1 MNTPLQDLTKQL
13 FDACTASKLDT
24 SIVCEALQTCYTS
37 MNAENP
43 LRLVDYEFNGLRV
56 EIDRKTATKDGK
68 PVDLTPNE
76 WKIVVA
82 LIKANGKKLSKND
95 LHTVVYGDDV
105 IASNTTE
112 VFLSHLRRKIG
123 KGFISTYRGQGYVIS
138 NLVH

>member
-13 FDACTASKLDT
+13 FDACTASKLDP

-37 MNAENP
+37 INAENP
-43 LRLVDYEFNGLRV
+43 LRLVDYDFGGLRV
-56 EIDRKTATKDGK
+56 EIDRMTVTKDGK
-68 PVDLTPNE
+68 PVALTATE
-76 WKIVVA
+76 WKILVA
-82 LIKANGKKLSKND
+82 LIKANGKKLSKAD
-95 LHTVVYGDDV
+95 LHATLYADDE